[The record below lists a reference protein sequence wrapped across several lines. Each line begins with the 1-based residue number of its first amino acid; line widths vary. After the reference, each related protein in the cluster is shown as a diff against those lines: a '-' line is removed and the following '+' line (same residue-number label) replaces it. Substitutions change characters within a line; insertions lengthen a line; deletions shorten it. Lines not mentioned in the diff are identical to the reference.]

1 MTSRLL
7 DDDDGPTFVPLPPAP
22 PANSSAF
29 HRSSTRP
36 ARGGSDLL
44 DDAGGHL
51 VAVAVD
57 VFFAA
62 FLDPPAMI
70 FPWPVV
76 VVDDDDD
83 DDDDAPPPTSGRPPP
98 AFFFSAALG

>member
-7 DDDDGPTFVPLPPAP
+7 DDDDGPTFVPLS

-83 DDDDAPPPTSGRPPP
+83 DEAPPPTSGRPPP